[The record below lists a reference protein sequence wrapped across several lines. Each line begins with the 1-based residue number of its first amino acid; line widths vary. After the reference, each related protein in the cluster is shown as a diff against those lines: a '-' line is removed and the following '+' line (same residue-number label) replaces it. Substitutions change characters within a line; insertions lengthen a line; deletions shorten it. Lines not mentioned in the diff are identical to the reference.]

1 MAEARPAQEA
11 AKDANKAGNATTG
24 PLSPAIVVLFAVA
37 CGLSV
42 ANIYFAQPLL
52 DTMAQD
58 LSITPAV
65 IGGVVTLTQV
75 GYAFG
80 LILIVPLGDL
90 WDRRKLIVGQTV
102 LSAAALAVVGTAP
115 NAAVLLFGMVLVGL
129 LAVVIQ
135 VLVAYA
141 ATLAA
146 PAARGRTIGTVTSG
160 VVSGILLARF
170 AAGALADLGGW
181 RVVYLTSA
189 ALTLVLAA
197 LLARALPRHQPQ
209 AMTGSSYARL
219 LRSTVALLVEEPVL
233 RERAVFALLIF
244 ASFSAFWSSVVLPLA
259 SPPLSL
265 SHTTIGMLGI
275 AGLAGALAARNS
287 GRLADR
293 GWAQRTTGLSLM
305 LMLAGWIPI
314 ACLDSS
320 LWLVLAGVVMI
331 DFAVQAVHV
340 TNQSLIVATRPDAP
354 SRLIGAYMVF
364 YSIGSGLGAI
374 GSTMAYAATGW
385 IGVCVLG
392 AAISACAL
400 LYWVVVVSRTP
411 VPAGEAVQ
419 PVIASAAKQSIPP
432 HMRNDGLLRRLR
444 SSQ

>member
-1 MAEARPAQEA
+1 MTNRTMAEARPAKEA
-11 AKDANKAGNATTG
+11 ANDADNATTG
-24 PLSPAIVVLFAVA
+24 PLSPAIVLLFAVA

-42 ANIYFAQPLL
+42 ANIYSAQPLL

-58 LSITPAV
+58 LGITPAA
-65 IGGVVTLTQV
+65 IGIVVTLTQI
-75 GYAFG
+75 G
-80 LILIVPLGDL
+80 LALGLMLIVPLGDL
-90 WDRRKLIVGQTV
+90 WDRRRLIVGQV
-102 LSAAALAVVGTAP
+102 MLSAVALIVVGMAP
-115 NAAVLLFGMVLVGL
+115 NAIVLFVGMALVGL

-135 VLVAYA
+135 VIVAYA
-141 ATLAA
+141 ATLAT
-146 PAARGRTIGTVTSG
+146 PAERGQTIGTIQSG

-170 AAGALADLGGW
+170 ASGALADIGGW
-181 RVVYLTSA
+181 RLVYLTSA
-189 ALTLVLAA
+189 VLMLVMAA
-197 LLARALPRHQPQ
+197 LLARALPRRQPRPL
-209 AMTGSSYARL
+209 AGSSYAKL
-219 LRSTVALLVEEPVL
+219 LRSTAALVVQEPVL

-305 LMLAGWIPI
+305 LMLADWIPI
-314 ACLDSS
+314 ACLHSS
-320 LWLVLAGVVMI
+320 LWLVLAGVIMI

-340 TNQSLIVATRPDAP
+340 TNQSLIVATRPDAS

-374 GSTMAYAATGW
+374 GSTMAYAAAGW

-400 LYWVVVVSRTP
+400 LYWVVVVSKTP
-411 VPAGEAVQ
+411 MPAGVCS
-419 PVIASAAKQSIPP
+419 V
-432 HMRNDGLLRRLR
+432 
-444 SSQ
+444 SSP

>member
-11 AKDANKAGNATTG
+11 ANDADNATTG
-24 PLSPAIVVLFAVA
+24 PLSPAIVLLFAVA

-42 ANIYFAQPLL
+42 ANIYSAQPLL
-52 DTMAQD
+52 DAMAQD
-58 LSITPAV
+58 LGITPAA
-65 IGGVVTLTQV
+65 IGIVVTLTQI
-75 GYAFG
+75 G
-80 LILIVPLGDL
+80 LALGLMLIVPLGDL
-90 WDRRKLIVGQTV
+90 WDRRRLIVGQV
-102 LSAAALAVVGTAP
+102 MLSAVALTVVGMAP
-115 NAAVLLFGMVLVGL
+115 NAIVLFIGMALAGL

-135 VLVAYA
+135 VIVAYA
-141 ATLAA
+141 ATLAT
-146 PAARGRTIGTVTSG
+146 PAERGQTIGTIQSG

-170 AAGALADLGGW
+170 ASGALADIGGW
-181 RVVYLTSA
+181 RLVYLTSA
-189 ALTLVLAA
+189 VLMLVMAA
-197 LLARALPRHQPQ
+197 LLAHALPRRQPQ
-209 AMTGSSYARL
+209 PLAGSSYTKL
-219 LRSTVALLVEEPVL
+219 LRSTAALVVQEPVL

-259 SPPLSL
+259 SPPLSLSL

-314 ACLDSS
+314 SCLHSS
-320 LWLVLAGVVMI
+320 LWLVLAGVIMI

-340 TNQSLIVATRPDAP
+340 TNQSLIVATRPDAS

-374 GSTMAYAATGW
+374 GSTMAYAAASW
-385 IGVCVLG
+385 LGVCVLG

-400 LYWVVVVSRTP
+400 LYWVVVVSKTP
-411 VPAGEAVQ
+411 MPAGVCS
-419 PVIASAAKQSIPP
+419 V
-432 HMRNDGLLRRLR
+432 
-444 SSQ
+444 SSP

>member
-1 MAEARPAQEA
+1 MTNQTMAKAGPAEADHKTHNRPNHSTARA
-11 AKDANKAGNATTG
+11 
-24 PLSPAIVVLFAVA
+24 LSPAVVLLFAVA

-58 LSITPAV
+58 LSIAPAV
-65 IGGVVTLTQV
+65 IGGVVTLTQI

-80 LILIVPLGDL
+80 LMLIVPLGDL
-90 WDRRKLIVGQTV
+90 WDRRRLIVGQTV
-102 LSAAALAVVGTAP
+102 LSAIALTIVGAAP
-115 NAAVLLFGMVLVGL
+115 NAAVLLVGMVLVGL

-146 PAARGRTIGTVTSG
+146 PADRGRTIGTVTSG

-197 LLARALPRHQPQ
+197 LLARALPRHAPQPM
-209 AMTGSSYARL
+209 AGSSYAKL
-219 LRSTVALLVEEPVL
+219 LRSTLALFVEEQVL

-244 ASFSAFWSSVVLPLA
+244 ASFSVFWSSVVLPLA
-259 SPPLSL
+259 APPLSL

-287 GRLADR
+287 GQFADR
-293 GWAQRTTGLSLM
+293 GWGQRTTGLSLL
-305 LMLAGWIPI
+305 LMLAGWVPI
-314 ACLDSS
+314 ACLNTS
-320 LWLVLAGVVMI
+320 LWLVVAGVLMI
-331 DFAVQAVHV
+331 DFAVQAIHV
-340 TNQSLIVATRPDAP
+340 TNQSLIVAARPDAA
-354 SRLIGAYMVF
+354 SRLVGGYMVF
-364 YSIGSGLGAI
+364 YSIGTGFGAI
-374 GSTMAYAATGW
+374 SSTMAYAAAGW
-385 IGVCVLG
+385 PGVCVLG
-392 AAISACAL
+392 AAISGSAL
-400 LYWVVVVSRTP
+400 LYWVIVVSRM
-411 VPAGEAVQ
+411 PAAVG
-419 PVIASAAKQSIPP
+419 AAYDCGHS
-432 HMRNDGLLRRLR
+432 
-444 SSQ
+444 

>member
-1 MAEARPAQEA
+1 MTNQTMTAARPAKGDDKTDNTVA
-11 AKDANKAGNATTG
+11 SA
-24 PLSPAIVVLFAVA
+24 LSPAVVLLFAVA

-58 LSITPAV
+58 LAITPAV
-65 IGGVVTLTQV
+65 IGGVVTLTQI

-80 LILIVPLGDL
+80 LVLIVPLGDL
-90 WDRRKLIVGQTV
+90 LDRRRLIVGQTV
-102 LSAAALAVVGTAP
+102 LSALALTIVGTAP
-115 NAAVLLFGMVLVGL
+115 NAAVLLAGMVLVGL

-146 PAARGRTIGTVTSG
+146 PADRGRTIGTVTSG

-197 LLARALPRHQPQ
+197 LLARALPRHAPQPM
-209 AMTGSSYARL
+209 AGSSYAKL
-219 LRSTVALLVEEPVL
+219 LRSTVALFVEEPVL

-244 ASFSAFWSSVVLPLA
+244 ASFSVFWSSVVLPLA
-259 SPPLSL
+259 APPLSL

-287 GRLADR
+287 GQLADR
-293 GWAQRTTGLSLM
+293 GWGQRTTGLSLL
-305 LMLAGWIPI
+305 LMLAGWVPI
-314 ACLDSS
+314 ACLSTS

-331 DFAVQAVHV
+331 DFAVQAIHV
-340 TNQSLIVATRPDAP
+340 TNQSLIVTARPEAA
-354 SRLIGAYMVF
+354 SRLVGGYMVF
-364 YSIGSGLGAI
+364 YSIGTGFGAI
-374 GSTMAYAATGW
+374 SSTLAYATAGW
-385 IGVCVLG
+385 LGVCVLG
-392 AAISACAL
+392 ASISAVAL
-400 LYWVVVVSRTP
+400 LFWVIVVSRTP
-411 VPAGEAVQ
+411 VTVAVCSEA
-419 PVIASAAKQSIPP
+419 
-432 HMRNDGLLRRLR
+432 
-444 SSQ
+444 

>member
-1 MAEARPAQEA
+1 MTNQTVADGPAGRDHE
-11 AKDANKAGNATTG
+11 AGNEPTG
-24 PLSPAIVVLFAVA
+24 APAAALSPAVVLLFAVA

-58 LSITPAV
+58 LAITPAV
-65 IGGVVTLTQV
+65 IGGVVTLTQI

-80 LILIVPLGDL
+80 LMLIVPLGDL
-90 WDRRKLIVGQTV
+90 WDRRRLIVGQTV
-102 LSAAALAVVGTAP
+102 LSALALAIVGTAP
-115 NAAVLLFGMVLVGL
+115 NAAVLLAGMVLVGL

-146 PAARGRTIGTVTSG
+146 PADRGRTIGTVTSG

-197 LLARALPRHQPQ
+197 LLARALPRHAPQPM
-209 AMTGSSYARL
+209 AGSSYAKL
-219 LRSTVALLVEEPVL
+219 LRSTVALFVEEQVL

-244 ASFSAFWSSVVLPLA
+244 ASFSVFWSSVVLPLA
-259 SPPLSL
+259 APPLSL

-287 GRLADR
+287 GQLADR
-293 GWAQRTTGLSLM
+293 GWGQRTTGLSLL
-305 LMLAGWIPI
+305 LMLAGWVPI
-314 ACLDSS
+314 ACLNTS
-320 LWLVLAGVVMI
+320 LWLVVVGVVMI
-331 DFAVQAVHV
+331 DFAVQAIHV
-340 TNQSLIVATRPDAP
+340 TNQSLIVAARPEAA
-354 SRLIGAYMVF
+354 SRLVGGYMVF
-364 YSIGSGLGAI
+364 YSIGTGFGAI
-374 GSTMAYAATGW
+374 SSTIAYAAAGW
-385 IGVCVLG
+385 IGVCALG
-392 AAISACAL
+392 AAISAVAL
-400 LYWVVVVSRTP
+400 LFWVIVVSRTP
-411 VPAGEAVQ
+411 VT
-419 PVIASAAKQSIPP
+419 QSVCSVPSP
-432 HMRNDGLLRRLR
+432 
-444 SSQ
+444 

>member
-1 MAEARPAQEA
+1 MTNQSMAETGS
-11 AKDANKAGNATTG
+11 AKRDHGGSQRAHATAG
-24 PLSPAIVVLFAVA
+24 PLSPAVVLLFAIA

-52 DTMAQD
+52 DTMARD
-58 LSITPAV
+58 LAITPAV
-65 IGGVVTLTQV
+65 IGGVVTLTQI

-80 LILIVPLGDL
+80 LVLIVPLGDL

-102 LSAAALAVVGTAP
+102 LSAIALAIVGTAP
-115 NAAVLLFGMVLVGL
+115 NAAVLLFGMVMVGL

-146 PAARGRTIGTVTSG
+146 AADRGRTIGTVTSG

-197 LLARALPRHQPQ
+197 LQAYTLPRHAPQPM
-209 AMTGSSYARL
+209 AGSSYAKL
-219 LRSTVALLVEEPVL
+219 LRSTAALFAEEQVL

-244 ASFSAFWSSVVLPLA
+244 ASFSVFWSSVVLPLA
-259 SPPLSL
+259 APPLSL
-265 SHTTIGMLGI
+265 SHTAIGMLGI

-293 GWAQRTTGLSLM
+293 GWGQRTTGLSLL
-305 LMLAGWIPI
+305 LMLAGWAPI
-314 ACLDSS
+314 ACLHAS

-340 TNQSLIVATRPDAP
+340 TNQSLIVAARPEAS
-354 SRLIGAYMVF
+354 SRLIGVYMVF

-374 GSTMAYAATGW
+374 SSTMAYAAAGW
-385 IGVCVLG
+385 LGVCVLG

-400 LYWVVVVSRTP
+400 LYWVIMVSRTP
-411 VPAGEAVQ
+411 VPVSVCSEA
-419 PVIASAAKQSIPP
+419 
-432 HMRNDGLLRRLR
+432 
-444 SSQ
+444 

>member
-1 MAEARPAQEA
+1 MTNQTVMKARPAEVGP
-11 AKDANKAGNATTG
+11 AKEDHKAGHATAG
-24 PLSPAIVVLFAVA
+24 ALSPAVVLLFAVA

-52 DTMAQD
+52 DTMARD
-58 LSITPAV
+58 LAITPAV
-65 IGGVVTLTQV
+65 IGGIVTLTQI

-80 LILIVPLGDL
+80 LVLIVPLGDL
-90 WDRRKLIVGQTV
+90 WDRRRLIVGQTA
-102 LSAAALAVVGTAP
+102 LSAIALTIVGTAP
-115 NAAVLLFGMVLVGL
+115 NAAMLLAGMVLVGL

-146 PAARGRTIGTVTSG
+146 PADRGRTIGTVTSG
-160 VVSGILLARF
+160 VASGILLARF
-170 AAGALADLGGW
+170 AAGALADLAGW

-197 LLARALPRHQPQ
+197 LLARALPRYAPRPM
-209 AMTGSSYARL
+209 AGASYAKL
-219 LRSTVALLVEEPVL
+219 LRSTVALFVEEPVL

-244 ASFSAFWSSVVLPLA
+244 ASFSAFWSSVVLPLSA
-259 SPPLSL
+259 PPLSL
-265 SHTTIGMLGI
+265 SHTAIGMLGI

-293 GWAQRTTGLSLM
+293 GWGQRTTGLSLL
-305 LMLAGWIPI
+305 LMLAGWAPI
-314 ACLDSS
+314 ACLHAS

-340 TNQSLIVATRPDAP
+340 TNQSLIVAARPEAS
-354 SRLIGAYMVF
+354 SRLIGVYMVF

-374 GSTMAYAATGW
+374 CSTMAYAAAGW
-385 IGVCVLG
+385 LGVCALG
-392 AAISACAL
+392 AAISAIAL
-400 LYWVVVVSRTP
+400 LYWVMVVSKTP
-411 VPAGEAVQ
+411 VPVGVCSEA
-419 PVIASAAKQSIPP
+419 
-432 HMRNDGLLRRLR
+432 
-444 SSQ
+444 

>member
-1 MAEARPAQEA
+1 MTNQTMAEARPAEDHH
-11 AKDANKAGNATTG
+11 KTNDKTGDATPRA
-24 PLSPAIVVLFAVA
+24 LSPAVVLLFAVA

-80 LILIVPLGDL
+80 LMLIVPLGDL
-90 WDRRKLIVGQTV
+90 WDRRRLIVGQTV
-102 LSAAALAVVGTAP
+102 LSAIALTIVGTAP
-115 NAAVLLFGMVLVGL
+115 NAAVLLVGMVLVGL

-146 PAARGRTIGTVTSG
+146 PADRGRTIGTVTSG

-197 LLARALPRHQPQ
+197 LLARALPQHAPQ
-209 AMTGSSYARL
+209 AMAGSSYAKL
-219 LRSTVALLVEEPVL
+219 LRSTLALFVEEQVL

-244 ASFSAFWSSVVLPLA
+244 ASFSVFWSSVVLPLA
-259 SPPLSL
+259 APPLSL

-287 GRLADR
+287 GQLADR
-293 GWAQRTTGLSLM
+293 GWGQRTTGLSLL
-305 LMLAGWIPI
+305 LMLAGWVPI
-314 ACLDSS
+314 ACLNTS
-320 LWLVLAGVVMI
+320 LWLVVAGVLMI
-331 DFAVQAVHV
+331 DFAVQAIHV
-340 TNQSLIVATRPDAP
+340 TNQSLIVAARPDAA
-354 SRLIGAYMVF
+354 SRLVGGYMVF
-364 YSIGSGLGAI
+364 YSIGTGFGAI
-374 GSTMAYAATGW
+374 SSTMAYAAAGW
-385 IGVCVLG
+385 PGVCVLG

-400 LYWVVVVSRTP
+400 LYWVIVVSRM
-411 VPAGEAVQ
+411 PAAVG
-419 PVIASAAKQSIPP
+419 AAYDCGHS
-432 HMRNDGLLRRLR
+432 
-444 SSQ
+444 

>member
-1 MAEARPAQEA
+1 MTNQTMAKAGPAEADHKVHNRPSH
-11 AKDANKAGNATTG
+11 TTARA
-24 PLSPAIVVLFAVA
+24 LSPAVVLLFAVA

-80 LILIVPLGDL
+80 LMLIVPLGDL
-90 WDRRKLIVGQTV
+90 WDRRRLIVGQTV
-102 LSAAALAVVGTAP
+102 LSAIALTIVGAAP
-115 NAAVLLFGMVLVGL
+115 NAAVLLVGMVLVGL

-146 PAARGRTIGTVTSG
+146 PADRGRTIGTVTSG

-197 LLARALPRHQPQ
+197 LLARALPRHAPQPM
-209 AMTGSSYARL
+209 AGSSYAKL
-219 LRSTVALLVEEPVL
+219 LRSTAMLFVEEPVL

-244 ASFSAFWSSVVLPLA
+244 ASFSVFWSSVVLPLA
-259 SPPLSL
+259 APPLSL

-287 GRLADR
+287 GQLADR
-293 GWAQRTTGLSLM
+293 GWGQRTTGLSLI
-305 LMLAGWIPI
+305 LMLAGWVPI
-314 ACLDSS
+314 AACLNTS
-320 LWLVLAGVVMI
+320 LWLVVAGVLMI
-331 DFAVQAVHV
+331 DFAVQAIHV
-340 TNQSLIVATRPDAP
+340 TNQSLIVAARPDAA
-354 SRLIGAYMVF
+354 SRLVGGYMVF
-364 YSIGSGLGAI
+364 YSIGTGFGAI
-374 GSTMAYAATGW
+374 TSTMAYAAAGW
-385 IGVCVLG
+385 PGVCVLG

-400 LYWVVVVSRTP
+400 LYWVIVVSRTP
-411 VPAGEAVQ
+411 VPIGACSET
-419 PVIASAAKQSIPP
+419 
-432 HMRNDGLLRRLR
+432 
-444 SSQ
+444 

>member
-1 MAEARPAQEA
+1 MTNQTMAEARPAEDHR
-11 AKDANKAGNATTG
+11 KTNDKPNHTTARA
-24 PLSPAIVVLFAVA
+24 LSPAVVLLFAVA

-80 LILIVPLGDL
+80 LMLIVPLGDL
-90 WDRRKLIVGQTV
+90 WDRRRLIVGQTV
-102 LSAAALAVVGTAP
+102 LSAIALTIVGSAP
-115 NAAVLLFGMVLVGL
+115 NAAVLLAGMVLVGL

-135 VLVAYA
+135 VLVAYV

-146 PAARGRTIGTVTSG
+146 PADRGRTIGTVTSG

-170 AAGALADLGGW
+170 AAGVLADLGGW

-197 LLARALPRHQPQ
+197 LLARALPRHAPQPM
-209 AMTGSSYARL
+209 AGSSYAKL
-219 LRSTVALLVEEPVL
+219 LRSTLALFVEEQVL

-244 ASFSAFWSSVVLPLA
+244 ASFSVFWSSVVLPLA
-259 SPPLSL
+259 APPLSL

-287 GRLADR
+287 GQLADR
-293 GWAQRTTGLSLM
+293 GWGQRTTGLSLL
-305 LMLAGWIPI
+305 LMLAGWVPI
-314 ACLDSS
+314 ACLNTS
-320 LWLVLAGVVMI
+320 LWLVVAGILMI
-331 DFAVQAVHV
+331 DFAVQAIHV
-340 TNQSLIVATRPDAP
+340 TNQSLIVAARPDAA
-354 SRLIGAYMVF
+354 SRLVGGYMVF
-364 YSIGSGLGAI
+364 YSIGTGFGAI
-374 GSTMAYAATGW
+374 SSTMAYAGAGW
-385 IGVCVLG
+385 PGVCVLG

-400 LYWVVVVSRTP
+400 LYWVIVVSRTP
-411 VPAGEAVQ
+411 AAVG
-419 PVIASAAKQSIPP
+419 AAYDCGHS
-432 HMRNDGLLRRLR
+432 
-444 SSQ
+444 

>member
-1 MAEARPAQEA
+1 MTNQTMTKARPPNG
-11 AKDANKAGNATTG
+11 DDKADGKPGNGTAG
-24 PLSPAIVVLFAVA
+24 ALSPAVVLLFAVA

-52 DTMAQD
+52 DTMARD

-65 IGGVVTLTQV
+65 IGGVVTLTQI

-80 LILIVPLGDL
+80 LLLIVPLGDL

-102 LSAAALAVVGTAP
+102 LSALALTIVGTAP
-115 NAAVLLFGMVLVGL
+115 NAAVLLIGMVLVGL

-146 PAARGRTIGTVTSG
+146 PAERGRTIGAVTSG

-189 ALTLVLAA
+189 ALTLVLAP
-197 LLARALPRHQPQ
+197 LLARALPRHRPQ
-209 AMTGSSYARL
+209 AMAGSSYANL
-219 LRSTVALLVEEPVL
+219 LRSTLALFVEESVL

-259 SPPLSL
+259 APPLSL
-265 SHTTIGMLGI
+265 SHTAIGMFGI

-293 GWAQRTTGLSLM
+293 GWGQRTTGLSL
-305 LMLAGWIPI
+305 LLVLAGWAPI
-314 ACLDSS
+314 ACLHAS

-340 TNQSLIVATRPDAP
+340 TNQSLIVAARPEAS
-354 SRLIGAYMVF
+354 SRLIGVYMVF

-374 GSTMAYAATGW
+374 TSTVAYAAAGW
-385 IGVCVLG
+385 LGVCALG
-392 AAISACAL
+392 AAISAVAL
-400 LYWVVVVSRTP
+400 LFWVIVVSKTP
-411 VPAGEAVQ
+411 APAGVC
-419 PVIASAAKQSIPP
+419 
-432 HMRNDGLLRRLR
+432 
-444 SSQ
+444 SQA

>member
-1 MAEARPAQEA
+1 MTNQTMTEARPAEDHHRTSD
-11 AKDANKAGNATTG
+11 KSGHTTARA
-24 PLSPAIVVLFAVA
+24 LSPAVVLLFAVA

-65 IGGVVTLTQV
+65 IGGVVTLTQI

-80 LILIVPLGDL
+80 LMLIVPLGDL
-90 WDRRKLIVGQTV
+90 WDRRRLIVGQTV
-102 LSAAALAVVGTAP
+102 LSAIALTIVGAAP
-115 NAAVLLFGMVLVGL
+115 NAAVLLVGMVLVGL

-146 PAARGRTIGTVTSG
+146 PADRGRTIGTVTSG

-197 LLARALPRHQPQ
+197 LLARALPRHAPQPM
-209 AMTGSSYARL
+209 AGSSYAKL
-219 LRSTVALLVEEPVL
+219 LRSTLALFVEEQVL

-244 ASFSAFWSSVVLPLA
+244 ASFSVFWSSVVLPLA
-259 SPPLSL
+259 APPLSL

-287 GRLADR
+287 GQFADR
-293 GWAQRTTGLSLM
+293 GWGQRTTGLSLL
-305 LMLAGWIPI
+305 LMLAGWVPI
-314 ACLDSS
+314 ACLNTS
-320 LWLVLAGVVMI
+320 LWLVVAGVLMI
-331 DFAVQAVHV
+331 DFAVQAIHV
-340 TNQSLIVATRPDAP
+340 TNQSLIVAARPDAA
-354 SRLIGAYMVF
+354 SRLVGGYMVF
-364 YSIGSGLGAI
+364 YSIGTGFGAI
-374 GSTMAYAATGW
+374 SSTMAYAAAGW
-385 IGVCVLG
+385 PGVCVLG

-400 LYWVVVVSRTP
+400 LYWVIVVSRTP
-411 VPAGEAVQ
+411 VPIGACSEA
-419 PVIASAAKQSIPP
+419 
-432 HMRNDGLLRRLR
+432 
-444 SSQ
+444 

>member
-1 MAEARPAQEA
+1 MTNQTMAKAGPAEADHKTHNRPSH
-11 AKDANKAGNATTG
+11 TTARA
-24 PLSPAIVVLFAVA
+24 LSPAVVLLFAVA

-80 LILIVPLGDL
+80 LMLIVPLGDL
-90 WDRRKLIVGQTV
+90 WDRRRLIVGQTV
-102 LSAAALAVVGTAP
+102 LSAIALIIVGAAP
-115 NAAVLLFGMVLVGL
+115 NAAVLLVGMVLVGL

-146 PAARGRTIGTVTSG
+146 PADRGRTIGTVTSG

-189 ALTLVLAA
+189 VLTLVLAV
-197 LLARALPRHQPQ
+197 LLARALPRHAPQPM
-209 AMTGSSYARL
+209 AGSSYAKL
-219 LRSTVALLVEEPVL
+219 LRSTLALFVEEQVL

-244 ASFSAFWSSVVLPLA
+244 ASFSVFWSSVVLPLA
-259 SPPLSL
+259 APPLSL

-287 GRLADR
+287 GQLADR
-293 GWAQRTTGLSLM
+293 GWGQRTTGLSLL
-305 LMLAGWIPI
+305 LMLAGWVPI
-314 ACLDSS
+314 ACLNTS
-320 LWLVLAGVVMI
+320 LWLVVAGVLMI
-331 DFAVQAVHV
+331 DFAVQAIHV
-340 TNQSLIVATRPDAP
+340 TNQSLIVAARPDAA
-354 SRLIGAYMVF
+354 SRLVGGYMVF
-364 YSIGSGLGAI
+364 YSIGTGFGAI
-374 GSTMAYAATGW
+374 SSTMAYAVAGW
-385 IGVCVLG
+385 PGVCVLG

-400 LYWVVVVSRTP
+400 LYWVIVVSRTP
-411 VPAGEAVQ
+411 VPIGACSEA
-419 PVIASAAKQSIPP
+419 
-432 HMRNDGLLRRLR
+432 
-444 SSQ
+444 

>member
-1 MAEARPAQEA
+1 MTNQTMAEAGPA
-11 AKDANKAGNATTG
+11 KGDHRTGDTTPG
-24 PLSPAIVVLFAVA
+24 ALSPAVVLLFAAA

-58 LSITPAV
+58 LAITPAV
-65 IGGVVTLTQV
+65 IGGVVTLTQI
-75 GYAFG
+75 GYAVG
-80 LILIVPLGDL
+80 LMLIVPLGDL
-90 WDRRKLIVGQTV
+90 WDRRRLIVGQTV
-102 LSAAALAVVGTAP
+102 LSAIALAIVGTAP
-115 NAAVLLFGMVLVGL
+115 NAAVLLAGMVLVGL

-146 PAARGRTIGTVTSG
+146 PADRGRTIGTVTSG

-197 LLARALPRHQPQ
+197 LLARALPRHAPQ
-209 AMTGSSYARL
+209 AMAGSSYAKL
-219 LRSTVALLVEEPVL
+219 LRSTVALFVEEQVL

-244 ASFSAFWSSVVLPLA
+244 ASFSVFWSSVVLPLA
-259 SPPLSL
+259 APPLSL

-287 GRLADR
+287 GQLADR
-293 GWAQRTTGLSLM
+293 GWAQRTTGLALM
-305 LMLAGWIPI
+305 LMLAGWVPI
-314 ACLDSS
+314 ACLNTS
-320 LWLVLAGVVMI
+320 LWLVLAGVLII

-340 TNQSLIVATRPDAP
+340 TNQSLIVAARPDAA
-354 SRLIGAYMVF
+354 SRLIGGYMVF
-364 YSIGSGLGAI
+364 YSIGTGFGAI
-374 GSTMAYAATGW
+374 SSTLAYAAAGW
-385 IGVCVLG
+385 LGVCALG
-392 AAISACAL
+392 ATISASAL
-400 LYWVVVVSRTP
+400 LFWVIVVSRTP
-411 VPAGEAVQ
+411 APAG
-419 PVIASAAKQSIPP
+419 AAYEC
-432 HMRNDGLLRRLR
+432 GR
-444 SSQ
+444 S

>member
-1 MAEARPAQEA
+1 MTNQTMAEARPAEGHH
-11 AKDANKAGNATTG
+11 KTNDNPGATTARA
-24 PLSPAIVVLFAVA
+24 LSPAVVLLFAVA

-65 IGGVVTLTQV
+65 IGGVVTLTQI

-80 LILIVPLGDL
+80 LMLIVPLGDL
-90 WDRRKLIVGQTV
+90 WDRRRLIVGQTV
-102 LSAAALAVVGTAP
+102 LSAIALTIVGTAP
-115 NAAVLLFGMVLVGL
+115 NAAVLLVGMVLVGL
-129 LAVVIQ
+129 LVVVIQ

-146 PAARGRTIGTVTSG
+146 PADRGRTIGTVTSG

-197 LLARALPRHQPQ
+197 LLARALPRHAPQPM
-209 AMTGSSYARL
+209 AGSSYAKL
-219 LRSTVALLVEEPVL
+219 LRSTLALFVEEQVL

-244 ASFSAFWSSVVLPLA
+244 ASFSVFWSSVVLPLA
-259 SPPLSL
+259 APPLSL

-287 GRLADR
+287 GQFADR
-293 GWAQRTTGLSLM
+293 GWGQRTTGLSLL
-305 LMLAGWIPI
+305 LMLAGWVPI
-314 ACLDSS
+314 ACLNTS
-320 LWLVLAGVVMI
+320 LWLVVAGVLMI
-331 DFAVQAVHV
+331 DFAVQAIHV
-340 TNQSLIVATRPDAP
+340 TNQSLIVAARPDAA
-354 SRLIGAYMVF
+354 SRLVGGYMVF
-364 YSIGSGLGAI
+364 YSIGTGFGAI
-374 GSTMAYAATGW
+374 SSTMAYAAAGW
-385 IGVCVLG
+385 PGVCVLG

-400 LYWVVVVSRTP
+400 LYWVIVVSRTP
-411 VPAGEAVQ
+411 VPIGACSEA
-419 PVIASAAKQSIPP
+419 
-432 HMRNDGLLRRLR
+432 
-444 SSQ
+444 

>member
-1 MAEARPAQEA
+1 MTNQTMTEARPAQG
-11 AKDANKAGNATTG
+11 DDKADDRHGNATAG
-24 PLSPAIVVLFAVA
+24 ALSPAVVLLFAVA

-65 IGGVVTLTQV
+65 IGGVVTLTQI

-80 LILIVPLGDL
+80 LMLIVPLGDL
-90 WDRRKLIVGQTV
+90 WDRRRMIVGQTV
-102 LSAAALAVVGTAP
+102 LSALALAIVGTAP
-115 NAAVLLFGMVLVGL
+115 NAAVLLAGMVLVGL

-146 PAARGRTIGTVTSG
+146 PADRGRTIGTVTSG

-197 LLARALPRHQPQ
+197 LLARALPRHAPQPM
-209 AMTGSSYARL
+209 AGSSYAKL
-219 LRSTVALLVEEPVL
+219 LRSTVALFVEEQVL

-244 ASFSAFWSSVVLPLA
+244 ASFSVFWSSVVLPLA
-259 SPPLSL
+259 APPLSL

-287 GRLADR
+287 GQLADR
-293 GWAQRTTGLSLM
+293 G
-305 LMLAGWIPI
+305 
-314 ACLDSS
+314 
-320 LWLVLAGVVMI
+320 
-331 DFAVQAVHV
+331 
-340 TNQSLIVATRPDAP
+340 
-354 SRLIGAYMVF
+354 
-364 YSIGSGLGAI
+364 
-374 GSTMAYAATGW
+374 
-385 IGVCVLG
+385 
-392 AAISACAL
+392 
-400 LYWVVVVSRTP
+400 
-411 VPAGEAVQ
+411 
-419 PVIASAAKQSIPP
+419 
-432 HMRNDGLLRRLR
+432 
-444 SSQ
+444 

>member
-1 MAEARPAQEA
+1 MTNQTMAEARPAEA
-11 AKDANKAGNATTG
+11 VHKTHDKSGDTTARA
-24 PLSPAIVVLFAVA
+24 LSPAVVLLFAAA

-80 LILIVPLGDL
+80 LMLIVPLGDL
-90 WDRRKLIVGQTV
+90 WDRRRLIVGQTV
-102 LSAAALAVVGTAP
+102 LSAIALTIVGTAP
-115 NAAVLLFGMVLVGL
+115 NAAVLLVGMVLVGL

-146 PAARGRTIGTVTSG
+146 PADRGRTIGTVTSG

-197 LLARALPRHQPQ
+197 LLARALPRHAPQPM
-209 AMTGSSYARL
+209 AGSSYAKL
-219 LRSTVALLVEEPVL
+219 LRSTVALFVEEQVP

-244 ASFSAFWSSVVLPLA
+244 ASFSVFWSSVVLPLA
-259 SPPLSL
+259 APPLSL

-287 GRLADR
+287 GQLADR
-293 GWAQRTTGLSLM
+293 GWGQRTTGLSLL
-305 LMLAGWIPI
+305 LMLAGWVPI
-314 ACLDSS
+314 ACLNTS
-320 LWLVLAGVVMI
+320 LWLVVAGVLMI
-331 DFAVQAVHV
+331 DFAVQAIHV
-340 TNQSLIVATRPDAP
+340 TNQSLIVAARPEAA
-354 SRLIGAYMVF
+354 SRLVGGYMVF
-364 YSIGSGLGAI
+364 YSIGTGFGAI
-374 GSTMAYAATGW
+374 SSTMVYAAAGW
-385 IGVCVLG
+385 PGVCVLG

-400 LYWVVVVSRTP
+400 LYWVIVVSRTP
-411 VPAGEAVQ
+411 AAQSVCTVPS
-419 PVIASAAKQSIPP
+419 P
-432 HMRNDGLLRRLR
+432 
-444 SSQ
+444 

>member
-1 MAEARPAQEA
+1 MTNQTMAEARPAEA
-11 AKDANKAGNATTG
+11 DHKTHNRPNHTTARA
-24 PLSPAIVVLFAVA
+24 LSPAVVLLFAVA

-65 IGGVVTLTQV
+65 IGGVVTLTQI

-80 LILIVPLGDL
+80 LMLIVPLGDL
-90 WDRRKLIVGQTV
+90 WDRRRLIVGQTV
-102 LSAAALAVVGTAP
+102 LSAIALTIVGTAP
-115 NAAVLLFGMVLVGL
+115 NAAVLLVGMVLVGL

-146 PAARGRTIGTVTSG
+146 PADRGRTIGTVTSG

-197 LLARALPRHQPQ
+197 LLARALPRHAPQPM
-209 AMTGSSYARL
+209 AGSSYVKL
-219 LRSTVALLVEEPVL
+219 LRSTVALFVEEPVL

-244 ASFSAFWSSVVLPLA
+244 ASFSVFWSSVVLPLA
-259 SPPLSL
+259 APPLSL

-287 GRLADR
+287 GQLADR
-293 GWAQRTTGLSLM
+293 GWGQRTTGLSLL
-305 LMLAGWIPI
+305 LMLAGWVPI
-314 ACLDSS
+314 ACLNTS
-320 LWLVLAGVVMI
+320 LWLVLAGVLMI
-331 DFAVQAVHV
+331 DFAVQAIHV
-340 TNQSLIVATRPDAP
+340 TNQSLIVAARPDAA
-354 SRLIGAYMVF
+354 SRLVGGYMVF
-364 YSIGSGLGAI
+364 YSVGTGFGAI
-374 GSTMAYAATGW
+374 SSTMAYAAAGW
-385 IGVCVLG
+385 PGVCVLG

-400 LYWVVVVSRTP
+400 LYWVIVVSRTP
-411 VPAGEAVQ
+411 AAVG
-419 PVIASAAKQSIPP
+419 AAYDCGHS
-432 HMRNDGLLRRLR
+432 
-444 SSQ
+444 